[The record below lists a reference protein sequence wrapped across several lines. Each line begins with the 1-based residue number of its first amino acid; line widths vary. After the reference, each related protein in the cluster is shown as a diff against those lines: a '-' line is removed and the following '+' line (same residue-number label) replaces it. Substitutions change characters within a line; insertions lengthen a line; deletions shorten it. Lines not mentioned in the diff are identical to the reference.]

1 MATVTTALKAV
12 HGYGNPGRKPFF
24 IENEIDFADHTVDP
38 SAGDVVQALTIP
50 AGTMIMAAGMEVVT
64 APTLDNDSD
73 DDVVATLGTDT
84 DADKYVA
91 AFDFDAASAGD
102 YAPAVTGTGGA
113 EVHGTANTLDITFSA
128 TSADGISAGKIR
140 VWAVLMDI
148 EGLGSDKSANEADRD
163 VLA

>member
-1 MATVTTALKAV
+1 MATVTTALKAA

-64 APTLDNDSD
+64 APTVDNGTDA
-73 DDVVATLGTDT
+73 VATLGTDT

-128 TSADGISAGKIR
+128 TNADGISAGKVR

-148 EGLGSDKSANEADRD
+148 EGLGSDKSAAEADRD

>member
-12 HGYGNPGRKPFF
+12 HGYGNPGRKPYF

-38 SAGDVVQALTIP
+38 SAGDVLQALTIP
-50 AGTMIMAAGMEVVT
+50 AGTMIVAAGMEVT
-64 APTLDNDSD
+64 EAPTVTNGTDA
-73 DDVVATLGTDT
+73 VATLGTDL

-91 AFDFDAASAGD
+91 AFDFDAASTGD
-102 YAPAVTGTGGA
+102 YAPAVTSTGGA
-113 EVHGTANTLDITFSA
+113 EVHGTENTLDITFSA
-128 TSADGISAGKIR
+128 TNADGISAGKAR

-148 EGLGSDKSANEADRD
+148 DGLGSDKSPSEADRD